1 MRIKRLCVILLISI
15 AVLICLGICY
25 KIGSPSKEVGKDVTF
40 EMADN
45 WEDEFYIEE
54 ISDEVF
60 QKMQGAS
67 YKENCTIPIESLR
80 YVHILHCDFNNES
93 REGELVCNEAVAQ
106 DLLEIFKEW
115 YKSGYQIEKVRLV
128 DEYGA
133 VDEDSMADN
142 NSSAFNYRTISYTD
156 IISAHGMGV
165 AVDINP
171 LYNPYVKEVDGRTSV
186 EPANGAPYVDRT
198 QDIPHKIDHDDLCYK
213 LFVQHGFQWGGDWTD
228 SKDYQHFEKT
238 ID

>member
-1 MRIKRLCVILLISI
+1 MKIKRLCAILLISV
-15 AVLICLGICY
+15 AVLICLGIYY
-25 KIGSPSKEVGKDVTF
+25 KIGCPSEEVGKNGAF
-40 EMADN
+40 KMADN
-45 WEDEFYIEE
+45 WEEQFYISE
-54 ISDEVF
+54 IDDELF
-60 QKMQGAS
+60 HKMQGAS
-67 YKENCTIPIESLR
+67 FKEDCTVSRESLR
-80 YVHILHCDFNNES
+80 YVHILHCDFNNDTS
-93 REGELVCNEAVAQ
+93 EGELVCNQAIAQ
-106 DLLEIFKEW
+106 DLLEIFMEL

-142 NSSAFNYRTISYTD
+142 NSSAFNYRTISYSD

-171 LYNPYVKEVDGRTSV
+171 LYNPYVKEVNGRTSV
-186 EPANGAPYVDRT
+186 EPANGEAYVDRT
-198 QDIPHKIDHDDLCYK
+198 QDFSHKIDHDDLCYK
-213 LFVQHGFQWGGDWTD
+213 LFVQYGFQWGGDWTD